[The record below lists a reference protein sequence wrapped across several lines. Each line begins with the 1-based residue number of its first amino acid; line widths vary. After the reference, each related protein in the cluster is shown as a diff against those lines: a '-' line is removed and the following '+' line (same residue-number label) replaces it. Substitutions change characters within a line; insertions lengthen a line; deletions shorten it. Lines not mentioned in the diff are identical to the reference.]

1 VRPPLRRL
9 AATVAVAALACAGTV
24 AASGPARASGST
36 GSTGRYLALGD
47 SVPFGFSPLVPSPSP
62 PSRYVGYPELI
73 GRSTGLTVTNL
84 SCPGQ
89 ASGGMN
95 SPYGADNGCFSFRR
109 KAHLHVDYTGT
120 QTAAAVAFLRRHPDT
135 RAVTVMLGGNDLFLC
150 QDKPNSCDLTEF
162 QASLD
167 AYRANLAVTFAA
179 LRKVYAGKIVVVGY
193 YSTDYTDS
201 LTTLAVQVF
210 NFWASWTVGLYGGTY
225 ADGFTVFQDAA
236 AAAGGDTCKAGL
248 LIVKPSGACD
258 VHLSR
263 KGARLMART
272 VRAAIGV

>member
-9 AATVAVAALACAGTV
+9 AATVAAAALACAGAV
-24 AASGPARASGST
+24 AAARPAEASGSP
-36 GSTGRYLALGD
+36 GRYLALGD
-47 SVPFGFSPLVPSPSP
+47 SVPFGYSPLVTIPSP
-62 PSRYVGYPELI
+62 PRRYVGYPEVI
-73 GRSTGLTVTNL
+73 GARSGLTVTNL

-95 SPYGADNGCFSFRR
+95 SLSGADNGCFSFRHQ
-109 KAHLHVDYTGT
+109 AHLHVDYPGT
-120 QTAAAVAFLRRHPDT
+120 QLAAAVAFLRRHPDT

-150 QDKPNSCDLTEF
+150 QDQPNSCDLTEF

-179 LRKVYAGKIVVVGY
+179 LRKVYRGKIIVVGY
-193 YSTDYTDS
+193 YSTDYNDS

-225 ADGFTVFQDAA
+225 ADGFTAFQDAA

-248 LIVKPSGACD
+248 LIVKPSGDCD
-258 VHLSR
+258 VHLSP